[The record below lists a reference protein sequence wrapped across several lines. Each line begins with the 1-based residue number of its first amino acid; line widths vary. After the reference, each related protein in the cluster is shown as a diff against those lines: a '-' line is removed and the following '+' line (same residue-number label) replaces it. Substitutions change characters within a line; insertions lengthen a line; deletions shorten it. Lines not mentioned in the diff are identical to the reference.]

1 MVYCEKKAGG
11 MDHASKRSGNAEG
24 VCLPC
29 GRQLSVFG
37 CVHGDTGGKALCVP
51 LSVVRDGDT
60 LYFHCAAEGQK
71 TDCLRANPEVCVA
84 CVGDARCPNDRFTT
98 LYESAVAKGTAR
110 EVTETEEKIHALRLI
125 CERFSP
131 DNMPQFDGAIAY
143 SLPVT
148 AIWRIDVKEWTG
160 KAKQ

>member
-1 MVYCEKKAGG
+1 MRRKDREMSKEFACHVADSCLFSVVSMVTP
-11 MDHASKRSGNAEG
+11 EG
-24 VCLPC
+24 KPY
-29 GRQLSVFG
+29 
-37 CVHGDTGGKALCVP
+37 AVP

-60 LYFHCAAEGQK
+60 LYFHSAAEGQK

-84 CVGDARCPNDRFTT
+84 CVGDVRCPNDRFTT
-98 LYESAVAKGTAR
+98 LYESAVAKGIAR

-131 DNMPQFDGAIAY
+131 DNMPQFDAAIAY

>member
-1 MVYCEKKAGG
+1 MRRRDREMPKEFACRVADGCLFSVVSMVTP
-11 MDHASKRSGNAEG
+11 EG
-24 VCLPC
+24 KPY
-29 GRQLSVFG
+29 
-37 CVHGDTGGKALCVP
+37 AVP

-60 LYFHCAAEGQK
+60 LYFHSAAEGQK
-71 TDCLRANPEVCVA
+71 TDCLRANPEVCVT
-84 CVGDARCPNDRFTT
+84 CVGNVCCPNDRFTA
-98 LYESAVAKGTAR
+98 LYESAVAKGIAR

-131 DNMPQFDGAIAY
+131 DNMPQFDSAIAY

-148 AIWRIDVKEWTG
+148 AVWRVDVKEWTG

>member
-1 MVYCEKKAGG
+1 MRRKDREMSKEFACHVADSCLFSVVSMVTP
-11 MDHASKRSGNAEG
+11 EG
-24 VCLPC
+24 KPY
-29 GRQLSVFG
+29 
-37 CVHGDTGGKALCVP
+37 AVP

-60 LYFHCAAEGQK
+60 LYFHSAAEGQK

-98 LYESAVAKGTAR
+98 LYESAVAKGIAR

-131 DNMPQFDGAIAY
+131 DNMPQFDAAIAY